1 MPDNL
6 IPGGNNNVTSGQ
18 NQPSKLGDALS
29 NLLGSD
35 TNPVDQHLSS
45 FYVQSGSTGTPGV
58 TDAPGGGLIAHGIDS
73 IFNPFYIFRYAK
85 YGEIGGETYYGE
97 YHRDINSTSLNSQ
110 IKNII
115 QGESDPYFVI
125 YGDTYFNLDLA
136 EVFKQYNPKLDSPLM
151 VIYKNSD
158 KYDISNVKLINQR
171 AFYSKSNPPEGCE
184 YIDYGI
190 GIFQAKHFN
199 GFEGNFDL
207 SEVQEYFSRKYS
219 LQYFVANER
228 FYEIGSLSGLKEF
241 KGTVDHDLN

>member
-1 MPDNL
+1 MISAIILCGGIGSRLGALTKSKPKCL
-6 IPGGNNNVTSGQ
+6 I
-18 NQPSKLGDALS
+18 
-29 NLLGSD
+29 
-35 TNPVDQHLSS
+35 
-45 FYVQSGSTGTPGV
+45 
-58 TDAPGGGLIAHGIDS
+58 
-73 IFNPFYIFRYAK
+73 
-85 YGEIGGETYYGE
+85 E
-97 YHRDINSTSLNSQ
+97 INSKPFLYYQLLKLQSYGIKKVIISTFHLEEQIQAFIKSENLNLEISIISDGSSPAGTGGA

-158 KYDISNVKLINQR
+158 KYDISNVKLINQT

-207 SEVQEYFSRKYS
+207 SAVQEFFSRKYS
-219 LQYFVANER
+219 LQHFVANER

-241 KGTVDHDLN
+241 KEIIDHDFN